1 MLFLKKQ
8 KEPSML
14 TESDFDAI
22 RPYNDSEVIDTLER
36 LIKEESF
43 IRFAQQLFPGFSKEM
58 IVKSLGGV
66 RTVKEFQSNFT
77 VRLAQHIID
86 HTTKGITIDG
96 LENLD
101 PKESYLFISDHRDII
116 LDSALLNVMLHKN
129 SFETT
134 EIAIGSNLL
143 IQPWIADLVKLNK
156 SFVVQRNISV
166 RQMLTSSKLLSSY
179 IEYAVNTKKSSVWI
193 AQREGRTKDGD
204 DRTQQ
209 SLLKML
215 QMSGGT
221 SFSKHFKS
229 LRIVPVA
236 ISYEYEPCDALKTI
250 EVYKKE
256 TDESYKKS
264 PKDDLRSMIKGMTN
278 DKGRVNFVIGEPI
291 SEMLDVIEKMDD
303 GRDKVK
309 ALADFIDYTIHKNYK
324 LWPDNY
330 IAYDISNETNEFK
343 HKYTDEEKDLFLKH
357 MEKKITSDEGDLTR
371 LNQIFLEIYAN
382 PVKNRIKLTKPDFL
396 PEK

>member
-1 MLFLKKQ
+1 MF
-8 KEPSML
+8 
-14 TESDFDAI
+14 TDSDFDAI
-22 RPYNDSEVIDTLER
+22 RPYNDSEVIETIGR
-36 LIKEESF
+36 LIKEEAF
-43 IRFAQQLFPGFSKEM
+43 IRFSQQLFPGFSKEM
-58 IVKSLGGV
+58 IVKALGQ
-66 RTVKEFQSNFT
+66 VKTIKDFQSNFI

-116 LDSALLNVMLHKN
+116 LDSALLNVMLHN
-129 SFETT
+129 NGFETT

-156 SFVVQRNISV
+156 SFVVKRNVTV
-166 RQMLTSSKLLSSY
+166 REMLTSSKVLSNY
-179 IEYAVNTKKSSVWI
+179 IWYALNTKKSSIWI

-215 QMSGGT
+215 QMSNDMT
-221 SFSKHFKS
+221 FSEHFKN

-236 ISYEYEPCDALKTI
+236 ISYEYEPCDGLKTI

-256 TDESYKKS
+256 TEEEYKKT
-264 PKDDLRSMIKGMTN
+264 PKDDLRSMIKGMVN
-278 DKGRVNFVIGEPI
+278 EKGRVNFSIGKPI
-291 SEMLDVIEKMDD
+291 TEILDVIEKIDD

-309 ALADFIDYTIHKNYK
+309 ALADLIDYRIHKNYK

-330 IAYDISNETNEFK
+330 IAFDIVNKSNEFS
-343 HKYTDEEKDLFLKH
+343 HKYTPEEKDLFLKH
-357 MEKKITSDEGDLTR
+357 MEKKITCDEGDQSR
-371 LNQIFLEIYAN
+371 LNQIYLEIYAN
-382 PVKNRIKLTKPDFL
+382 PVKNRLELKIPDFIS
-396 PEK
+396 EK

>member
-1 MLFLKKQ
+1 MI
-8 KEPSML
+8 
-14 TESDFDAI
+14 TESDFDDI
-22 RPYNDSEVIDTLER
+22 RPYNDSEVVEIIGR
-36 LIKEESF
+36 LIKEDAF
-43 IRFAQQLFPGFSKEM
+43 IRFSQQLFPGFSKEM
-58 IVKSLGGV
+58 IVAALNEVKSI
-66 RTVKEFQSNFT
+66 KDFQSNFII
-77 VRLAQHIID
+77 RLAQHIID

-101 PKESYLFISDHRDII
+101 PNESYLFMSDHRDII

-129 SFETT
+129 GFETT

-156 SFVVQRNISV
+156 SFVVNRNVTV
-166 RQMLTSSKLLSSY
+166 RQMLTSSKQLSGY
-179 IEYAVNTKKSSVWI
+179 ISFALNSKKSSIWI

-204 DRTQQ
+204 DRTQH

-215 QMSGGT
+215 QMSGNL
-221 SFSKHFKS
+221 SFSDHFKS

-236 ISYEYEPCDALKTI
+236 ISYEYEPCDAMKTF

-256 TDESYKKS
+256 TDDDYKKS

-278 DKGRVNFVIGEPI
+278 EKGRVNFTIGKPI
-291 SEMLDVIEKMDD
+291 SHMLDVIEEMDD
-303 GRDKVK
+303 EKDKFK
-309 ALADFIDYTIHKNYK
+309 ALAELIDYRIHKNYK

-330 IAYDISNETNEFK
+330 IAYDIVNETKEFQ

-357 MEKKITSDEGDLTR
+357 MDKKIDPSIGDEER
-371 LNQIFLEIYAN
+371 MSQIFLEIYAN
-382 PVKNRIKLTKPDFL
+382 PVKNRLELTKPDFVTD
-396 PEK
+396 K

>member
-1 MLFLKKQ
+1 MF
-8 KEPSML
+8 
-14 TESDFDAI
+14 TDSDFDAI
-22 RPYNDSEVIDTLER
+22 RPYNDTEVEEIIGR
-36 LIKEESF
+36 LIKEEAF

-66 RTVKEFQSNFT
+66 NTVKEFQSNFT

-96 LENLD
+96 LDNLD

-116 LDSALLNVMLHKN
+116 LDSALLNVMLHN
-129 SFETT
+129 NGFETT

-143 IQPWIADLVKLNK
+143 IQPWISDLVKLNK
-156 SFVVQRNISV
+156 SFVVQRNVSV
-166 RQMLTSSKLLSSY
+166 REMLTSSKQLSSY
-179 IEYAVNTKKSSVWI
+179 IQYALNTKKASIWI

-215 QMSGGT
+215 QMDSGEC
-221 SFSKHFKS
+221 SFSEYFKN

-236 ISYEYEPCDALKTI
+236 ISYEYEPCDAMKTI
-250 EVYKKE
+250 ELYKKE
-256 TDESYKKS
+256 TDPAFKKT
-264 PKDDLRSMIKGMTN
+264 PKDDLRSMIRGMVN
-278 DKGRVNFVIGEPI
+278 EKGRVNFVIGKPI
-291 SEMLDVIEKMDD
+291 SEMLDVIEKMEDS
-303 GRDKVK
+303 RDKYK
-309 ALADFIDYTIHKNYK
+309 ALADLIDYRIHKNYK

-330 IAYDISNETNEFK
+330 IAFDIVNNTKEFG
-343 HKYTDEEKDLFLKH
+343 HKYTEEEKDLFLKH
-357 MEKKITSDEGDLTR
+357 MEKKISSEEGDMDR
-371 LNQIFLEIYAN
+371 LSQIFLEIYAN
-382 PVKNRIKLTKPDFL
+382 PVKNRLELTKPDFI